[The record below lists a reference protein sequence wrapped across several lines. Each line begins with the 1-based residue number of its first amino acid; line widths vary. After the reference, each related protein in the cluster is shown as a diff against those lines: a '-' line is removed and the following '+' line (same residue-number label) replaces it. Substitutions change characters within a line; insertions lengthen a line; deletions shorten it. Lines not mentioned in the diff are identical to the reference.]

1 MSNISTKAGR
11 VFHLPDDEED
21 VRIRA
26 GIAADPNTHELTK
39 TEMTTMRRRV
49 GRPPAAVVRP
59 MLSLRV
65 DADVAAALRASG
77 KGWQTR
83 VNALLRQSLEHGGL
97 KT

>member
-1 MSNISTKAGR
+1 MFN
-11 VFHLPDDEED
+11 LPNDEED
-21 VRIRA
+21 ARIRA

-49 GRPPAAVVRP
+49 GRPPAVVVRP

-77 KGWQTR
+77 KGWHTR
-83 VNALLRQSLEHGGL
+83 MVA
-97 KT
+97 